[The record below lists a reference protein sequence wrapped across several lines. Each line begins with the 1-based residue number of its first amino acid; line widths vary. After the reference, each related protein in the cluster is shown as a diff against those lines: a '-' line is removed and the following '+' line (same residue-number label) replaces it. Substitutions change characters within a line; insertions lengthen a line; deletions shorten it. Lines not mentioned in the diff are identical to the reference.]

1 MEKYFLG
8 GRNSLRQSNETWYSR
23 GIQEVKTIWPD
34 MFLRW
39 EIKPW
44 EKSWKKTRDWI
55 TPGFVYCMGRPVTFP
70 EGSYVIQGDTTK
82 GHAVYHRTHQEHIC
96 LPLAGCLL
104 LIFSLL
110 DFFLLLF
117 LKKYLKYMLQRK
129 DLDTYYII
137 EFKLCSNLAKQVY
150 IF

>member
-1 MEKYFLG
+1 
-8 GRNSLRQSNETWYSR
+8 
-23 GIQEVKTIWPD
+23 
-34 MFLRW
+34 
-39 EIKPW
+39 
-44 EKSWKKTRDWI
+44 
-55 TPGFVYCMGRPVTFP
+55 MGRPVTFP

-110 DFFLLLF
+110 DFFFTAFF
-117 LKKYLKYMLQRK
+117 LKKKNLKYMLQRK
-129 DLDTYYII
+129 DLDAYYII
-137 EFKLCSNLAKQVY
+137 EFKLCSNLARQVY